1 MGWTCEESI
10 ADSCSQKTP
19 DTETGASF
27 LSTLQMLVARSN
39 LLQDVDDIIPAILP
53 MAFIVPNS
61 MRTAA
66 VFFEAS
72 TQDTKFRVLD
82 VEVSGSHDPS
92 LPKETKSICLKN
104 DGHTHESA
112 EISDVP
118 PKKRRHADP
127 PYIQTLCHVYIPE
140 M

>member
-1 MGWTCEESI
+1 
-10 ADSCSQKTP
+10 
-19 DTETGASF
+19 
-27 LSTLQMLVARSN
+27 MLVAGSN

-53 MAFIVPNS
+53 MAFIVPASPNS

-104 DGHTHESA
+104 DGRTYESA

-118 PKKRRHADP
+118 PKKGMPIPH
-127 PYIQTLCHVYIPE
+127 ISNGLSCVYPRNVRGLHG
-140 M
+140 